1 MTIIEQYSV
10 YTLNTLLGNKENLVL
25 EKAKFK
31 TNRDNRFDSEKEA
44 IEALAEDKMMWQD
57 YVILKQVYIN
67 DFN

>member
-1 MTIIEQYSV
+1 MTIREQYSV

-25 EKAKFK
+25 EEAKFK

-44 IEALAEDKMMWQD
+44 IEALAEDEMMWQN

-67 DFN
+67 DF